1 MELSV
6 FQTLASSDV
15 EPERMAEAKKETPAL
30 ADDEEVLSEDEGAG
44 TPTDADASSELQDV
58 KIKTMYRMVEEVGY
72 NSGRGRREQATFLY
86 LTNKQAQAIGV
97 QTIPR
102 LLEEMGLN
110 EYAAQRLKPCISI
123 APERPAFAA

>member
-1 MELSV
+1 MEL
-6 FQTLASSDV
+6 FQTVASSDV
-15 EPERMAEAKKETPAL
+15 EPVRMAEAKKETPAL
-30 ADDEEVLSEDEGAG
+30 ADDEEVLSEDEGAS
-44 TPTDADASSELQDV
+44 PTDADASSELQDV

-110 EYAAQRLKPCISI
+110 EYAAQRLKPCI